1 MLLIPCPWC
10 GLREQTEFSCHGQ
23 AHIVRPDDPAALSD
37 EEWSDYLFLRDNP
50 KGVHRERWMHAF
62 GCRRFFNLV
71 RHTVSGEIAAAYPPG
86 DNPPADFSATAA
98 ADASPAKA
106 GGEGG

>member
-86 DNPPADFSATAA
+86 DNPPADFSASAP
-98 ADASPAKA
+98 ADSSTAKA